1 MILISTFSIVIKS
14 SIYYLICGKNMND
27 YLTDV
32 SEVKD
37 LVKASMED
45 LLQVNG
51 FINSKPCFKI
61 YKDCCWKLIQNLQG
75 AVSHPGLILHLLLFN
90 TEYWPEGK
98 LKLLREK
105 QRIKVRK
112 INLLT
117 L

>member
-1 MILISTFSIVIKS
+1 
-14 SIYYLICGKNMND
+14 MNIEFFF
-27 YLTDV
+27 TDV

-98 LKLLREK
+98 LKQLREK
-105 QRIKVRK
+105 QRIKVWKKPIVLLRNCIEIFFFVK
-112 INLLT
+112 ISEHL
-117 L
+117 